1 MQGHLVM
8 AAVGLDSEA
17 AFKHRA
23 IEVGMQ
29 EAYYQTLKGAGISTY
44 GKLAFVCGYT
54 PGQGD
59 ENVLFDAIA
68 ALVGTAPS
76 PTEKIVIRR
85 LFFEANAMALAD
97 LRTRFEKDDS
107 SEPKETPLAERM
119 ARLQQQKDRLTGVHF
134 SPETEP
140 GHKLV
145 DTVFQMCQDQQI
157 NWIPWEKLLSRA
169 SEVLAVKKDLQIN
182 FDAHGVLKLS
192 NRTDFSPG
200 ELSGEIKVRQALS
213 RRSRAFDLASLCDYQ
228 IMESWHEKMFEIM
241 QRVPPNNCSPVT
253 MMQAKEA
260 DKMLWKKMAESIRG
274 SILIR
279 PDGRKPMEVEF
290 ALLVNDP
297 EVQFLMMP
305 MPRAQPRAGPYDD
318 PRDGKGKGKDEK
330 GKGKKG
336 KGKGFELPQGCS
348 QTTKEGKPICNAYNR
363 QQCSYAKD
371 GKRCKR
377 GFHVCWK
384 CFRPKPYATCTHE

>member
-1 MQGHLVM
+1 VGRITM

-23 IEVGMQ
+23 LEVGMD
-29 EAYYQTLKGAGISTY
+29 ETYYQALKTAGVSTY

-59 ENVLFDAIA
+59 EKVLFDAIQT
-68 ALVGTAPS
+68 LVGAAPTAA
-76 PTEKIVIRR
+76 EQMVLRR
-85 LFFEANAMALAD
+85 LFFEANTMALAD

-107 SEPKETPLAERM
+107 SEPKEIPLAERM
-119 ARLQQQKDRLTGVHF
+119 ARLQQQKARLTGVHF
-134 SPETEP
+134 SSETEP
-140 GHKLV
+140 AHKLV

-157 NWIPWEKLLSRA
+157 HWIPWEKLLSRA
-169 SEVLAVKKDLQIN
+169 SEVLSVKKDLQIN
-182 FDAHGVLKLS
+182 FDASGVLKLAHK
-192 NRTDFSPG
+192 TEASPG

-213 RRSRAFDLASLCDYQ
+213 RRSRAFDLASLCGYQ
-228 IMESWHEKMFEIM
+228 VMEAWHEKMFEIM
-241 QRVPPNNCSPVT
+241 QRVPPNNCAPVT
-253 MMQAKEA
+253 MMQTKEA

-274 SILIR
+274 SILLR
-279 PDGRKPMEVEF
+279 PDGRKPMEVEI

-305 MPRAQPRAGPYDD
+305 MPRGNSRAGPYDD
-318 PRDGKGKGKDEK
+318 TRDVKGKGKDEK

-336 KGKGFELPQGCS
+336 AGKGFELPQGCS
-348 QTTKEGKPICNAYNR
+348 QKTKEGKPICNAFNR
-363 QQCSYAKD
+363 GQCAYAKE

-384 CFRPKPYATCTHE
+384 CFKPKPYTTCTHE